1 MQAKKTSCEDA
12 AIEIRTEFTLDEASD
27 GRPLLTRIGEKGLEV
42 FLDDFIEK
50 SLVGLVALVVD
61 QVVPFRDRIGVQE
74 VV

>member
-1 MQAKKTSCEDA
+1 MQAKKTLGEDP
-12 AIEIRTEFTLDEASD
+12 AIEVGAYLAFDEASD